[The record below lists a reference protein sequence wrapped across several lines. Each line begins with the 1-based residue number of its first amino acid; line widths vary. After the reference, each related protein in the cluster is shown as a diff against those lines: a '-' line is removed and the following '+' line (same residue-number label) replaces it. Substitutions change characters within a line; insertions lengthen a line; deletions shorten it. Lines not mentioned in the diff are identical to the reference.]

1 MKDDLNI
8 SGIGIDLV
16 EVDRIKRL
24 INKYPKFL
32 NRFFTKNEINYC
44 NNKKN
49 RYIHFA
55 GKFAAKEAIIK
66 SIGFGNNALKLKE
79 IEINNTSNT
88 NKNSIPKV
96 ILHGSAL
103 SLANKRDIEEILIS
117 ITHTKKMAIAIA
129 YTRGKA

>member
-1 MKDDLNI
+1 MKDNFNI
-8 SGIGIDLV
+8 LGIGIDLV

-44 NNKKN
+44 NDKKN

-55 GKFAAKEAIIK
+55 GRFAAKEAVIK
-66 SIGFGNNALKLKE
+66 SIGVGNKSLKLKE
-79 IEINNTSNT
+79 IEINNMSNT
-88 NKNSIPKV
+88 NNNSIPKV

-117 ITHTKKMAIAIA
+117 ITHTKEYAIAIA
-129 YTRGKA
+129 YARGIR

>member
-32 NRFFTKNEINYC
+32 NKFFTKNEIEYC
-44 NNKKN
+44 NGKKN
-49 RYIHFA
+49 RAIHFA

-66 SIGFGNNALKLKE
+66 SIGFGNNAIKLKE
-79 IEINNTSNT
+79 IEINNMSNT
-88 NKNSIPKV
+88 NNNSIPKV
-96 ILHGSAL
+96 ILHGSAI

-117 ITHTKKMAIAIA
+117 ITHTKEYAIAIA